1 MFLWVWNPAICEEE
15 VVSKDS
21 CTERLHD
28 NTLVAWLVNFG
39 WIVFL
44 SKGKEFDGGQNWAFP
59 GSIRAK
65 DTTKSTNSKAQVD
78 SKVTGLQD
86 RPENLK
92 D

>member
-39 WIVFL
+39 WIVFFV
-44 SKGKEFDGGQNWAFP
+44 KRGG
-59 GSIRAK
+59 I
-65 DTTKSTNSKAQVD
+65 
-78 SKVTGLQD
+78 
-86 RPENLK
+86 
-92 D
+92 